1 MKNAIIPKE
10 FRETLPSPSYNVKHI
25 MVTISKSHTR
35 DEIGDQLVDSLLWI
49 SPLPD
54 ILSIECSNNSKP
66 DFDQI
71 SLKVSHLF
79 PVT

>member
-10 FRETLPSPSYNVKHI
+10 FRETLPSPSYKVKHL
-25 MVTISKSHTR
+25 MVSISKSFTR
-35 DEIGDQLVDSLLWI
+35 DEIGELVDSLLWI